1 MFATHLGSL
10 PGTDFRAAVRLVR
23 DRLGR
28 ADLPELP
35 ARGVG
40 AQLVGRGAS
49 LLDGLAV
56 DLQPAGWRLTDHP
69 GRDQRRALALFRRD
83 LDDLEEECST
93 FAGPAKLSVAGPW
106 TLAAGVEL
114 ARGELVLAD
123 AGATRDLAASLASGL
138 ADLVGEL
145 RRRFPAA
152 SWTVQL
158 DEPSLPAVSSGAL
171 RTASGFGRHRAVDES
186 VIGGGLTAVASAVAA
201 AGAQV
206 ALHCCAPGL
215 QLQWLERAGIGTVAL
230 DVALLTDHDLA
241 ALAGWLESGNQV
253 WWGVQPT
260 QVPDLVLSRDQ
271 LVATH
276 RRVVDRLGLD
286 PVVVDER
293 SAVSPACGLAG
304 WSEGTVPRVFDSLVW
319 LAEAA
324 LESTT

>member
-40 AQLVGRGAS
+40 AQMIGRSAS
-49 LLDGLAV
+49 VLDGLAV

-69 GRDQRRALALFRRD
+69 GRDQRRARALFRRD

-93 FAGPAKLSVAGPW
+93 FAGGAKLSVAGPW
-106 TLAAGVEL
+106 TLAAGIEL
-114 ARGELVLAD
+114 PRGELVLAD
-123 AGATRDLAASLASGL
+123 VGATRDLAGSLASGL
-138 ADLVGEL
+138 TNLVDEL

-152 SWTVQL
+152 AWTVQL
-158 DEPSLPAVSSGAL
+158 DEPSLPAVHAGAL
-171 RTASGFGRHRAVDES
+171 RTASGYGRHRAVDEAT
-186 VIGGGLTAVASAVAA
+186 VGQGLAVVASAVVA
-201 AGAQV
+201 AGAEV
-206 ALHCCAPGL
+206 AVHSCAPGM
-215 QLQWLERAGIGTVAL
+215 QLEWLERAGIGTVAL
-230 DVALLTDHDLA
+230 DVGLLADRDLEAL
-241 ALAGWLESGNQV
+241 GSWLESGRQV

-260 QVPDLVLSRDQ
+260 QLPDHVLSRDE
-271 LVATH
+271 LLATH
-276 RRVVDRLGLD
+276 RRIVGQLGLD

-304 WSEGTVPRVFDSLVW
+304 WSAGAVSRVFDSLVW

-324 LESTT
+324 PDLTT